1 MYIHVYPMNLPFSLC
16 FIERVYARANCSPS
30 TPTPWLRTS
39 GAGVDLPNTGGIS
52 MEFRWIFCG
61 FQLQM
66 GIASETNQLLI
77 WHHRDH
83 HWFNQLSNQP
93 LLPWNGETFLE
104 PWLWPQTI
112 LLWGSCSLAT
122 SGSRSYIN
130 LDQFW
135 PAWAKRHGWE
145 RNPPRKLLGFV
156 GETWWN
162 TLSFLSFLSRKPS
175 RQLQSPNPP
184 FMNKSALSLRRW
196 PGSMERPAFS
206 QCWICILV
214 ASRDAKEGNSGC
226 NLFLTGKKKT
236 CSSGM
241 FRILNGGSFKFGP
254 AICSH
259 SVMANSLVQ
268 WGIANRNSQSWA
280 LGQLPHVFRNLQEK
294 GNKNTDTW
302 VWLMWDTHQKNCYLM
317 ESMMI

>member
-1 MYIHVYPMNLPFSLC
+1 MDENGIHPESCLGLWVK
-16 FIERVYARANCSPS
+16 
-30 TPTPWLRTS
+30 
-39 GAGVDLPNTGGIS
+39 
-52 MEFRWIFCG
+52 
-61 FQLQM
+61 
-66 GIASETNQLLI
+66 
-77 WHHRDH
+77 H
-83 HWFNQLSNQP
+83 
-93 LLPWNGETFLE
+93 GETPSVSSVSYLE
-104 PWLWPQTI
+104 NHLGNSRAQILPLWTNPR
-112 LLWGSCSLAT
+112 CPCVV
-122 SGSRSYIN
+122 
-130 LDQFW
+130 D
-135 PAWAKRHGWE
+135 PEAW
-145 RNPPRKLLGFV
+145 
-156 GETWWN
+156 
-162 TLSFLSFLSRKPS
+162 
-175 RQLQSPNPP
+175 
-184 FMNKSALSLRRW
+184 
-196 PGSMERPAFS
+196 ERPAFS

-302 VWLMWDTHQKNCYLM
+302 VWLMWDTHQKKLLSNGKHDDLNHGIWGYPIFTQSHMFRTLANPLVDLSYPSQADGNRLPRGHLWCTQRPSLAFEPGNGSKLDCYPRRLDVQNTQKN
-317 ESMMI
+317 SIYQHL